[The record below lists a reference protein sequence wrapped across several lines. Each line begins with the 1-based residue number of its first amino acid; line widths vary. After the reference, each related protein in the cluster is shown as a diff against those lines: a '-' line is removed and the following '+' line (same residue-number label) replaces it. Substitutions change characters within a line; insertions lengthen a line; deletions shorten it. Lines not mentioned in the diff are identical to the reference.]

1 VSDQAERSATAQAN
15 GRIDRLTGWFDR
27 LLPFRQLRPLQ
38 RIPSLKVKL
47 SILIL
52 AAVGVTIAAG
62 TVGFWLNVRPRF
74 SVVAAVLLALA
85 MVQIL
90 ARGITTPVREMA
102 DAADRMAGGHYDQ
115 QVSADGADEI
125 GQLARSFNLMAAH
138 IAELEQQHRDLI
150 ANVSHELRTP
160 LAVLQGSLENL
171 IDGVE
176 ADRPATL
183 EAMVRQTARLSR
195 LVTQLLDLSRL
206 DAGVAPF
213 HPEPMDLVAVIDDV
227 VDEVRLRQPP
237 PDLVIDMPSEL
248 TMTGDAERL
257 HQVVANLVDNAL
269 RYAPTAAPVRITVE
283 PAADRVIVAVAD
295 DGPGIAADQ
304 VEWVFGR
311 FNRAS
316 HASASPGGF
325 GLGLAIGRWIAEL
338 HGGSLRVV
346 NTDPGCRFELE
357 LPLSSPSGAAP
368 AAVAR
373 APASEPQT
381 TSTGPAS

>member
-1 VSDQAERSATAQAN
+1 
-15 GRIDRLTGWFDR
+15 
-27 LLPFRQLRPLQ
+27 LPFRQLRPLQ

-47 SILIL
+47 SILIV

-74 SVVAAVLLALA
+74 SVAAAVLLALA

-176 ADRPATL
+176 ADRP
-183 EAMVRQTARLSR
+183 RRSRRWCAR
-195 LVTQLLDLSRL
+195 
-206 DAGVAPF
+206 
-213 HPEPMDLVAVIDDV
+213 
-227 VDEVRLRQPP
+227 PP
-237 PDLVIDMPSEL
+237 
-248 TMTGDAERL
+248 G
-257 HQVVANLVDNAL
+257 
-269 RYAPTAAPVRITVE
+269 
-283 PAADRVIVAVAD
+283 
-295 DGPGIAADQ
+295 
-304 VEWVFGR
+304 
-311 FNRAS
+311 
-316 HASASPGGF
+316 
-325 GLGLAIGRWIAEL
+325 
-338 HGGSLRVV
+338 
-346 NTDPGCRFELE
+346 
-357 LPLSSPSGAAP
+357 
-368 AAVAR
+368 
-373 APASEPQT
+373 
-381 TSTGPAS
+381 